1 MAMFLELRSGD
12 YVNIS
17 AAVYV
22 KQYDDPALGK
32 VFRLHF
38 TEREIVTIS
47 DPDDLQKVENA
58 LQILRDCRGQSY
70 AKLQLN

>member
-1 MAMFLELRSGD
+1 MAMFLKLGAGH
-12 YVNIS
+12 VNIA

-38 TEREIVTIS
+38 TEREIITIS
-47 DPDDLQKVENA
+47 DPDDLQKVEKA
-58 LQILRDCRGQSY
+58 LEILGIVEASPMRQV
-70 AKLQLN
+70 QVN